1 MNFKD
6 EEQNDKVK
14 LKGKT
19 QDVLGLIKANPQITR
34 EQILNQLNVSESTNN
49 RAVKELKD
57 NGFIGVKRSRKDRFV
72 EDFEMNICTG
82 IMQKINQKSWVIKKC
97 VKNRKNY

>member
-34 EQILNQLNVSESTNN
+34 EQIVNQLNVSESTNN
-49 RAVKELKD
+49 RAAKELKD
-57 NGFIGVKRSRKDRFV
+57 NGFIGEKEVAK
-72 EDFEMNICTG
+72 TG
-82 IMQKINQKSWVIKKC
+82 SWKILK
-97 VKNRKNY
+97 

>member
-34 EQILNQLNVSESTNN
+34 EQIVNQLNVSESTNN
-49 RAVKELKD
+49 SSQ
-57 NGFIGVKRSRKDRFV
+57 G
-72 EDFEMNICTG
+72 
-82 IMQKINQKSWVIKKC
+82 IKK
-97 VKNRKNY
+97 RQWRHW